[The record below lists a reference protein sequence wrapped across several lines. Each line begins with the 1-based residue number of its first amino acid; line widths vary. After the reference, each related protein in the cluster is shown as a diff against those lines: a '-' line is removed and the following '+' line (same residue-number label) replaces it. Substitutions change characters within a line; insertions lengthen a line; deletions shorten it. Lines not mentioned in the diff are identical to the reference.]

1 MIKKSILWT
10 VLYLAL
16 SFIFVRVL
24 RFYFSAPT
32 DEISTTTDLVSRLI
46 NMKLLLNLG
55 YVVCSILLY
64 FSVRKSINPWY
75 IRIFYVILFYVFVR
89 YVLNSVW

>member
-16 SFIFVRVL
+16 AFIFERVL
-24 RFYFSAPT
+24 RFYFSAHN
-32 DEISTTTDLVSRLI
+32 DEISTTTDLVSRLT

-64 FSVRKSINPWY
+64 FSLRKSINPWY
-75 IRIFYVILFYVFVR
+75 IRIFYVILFYLFIR
-89 YVLNSVW
+89 FVLNWFW